1 MIKQRNRIHNKFQL
15 QRSLSN
21 FTKMLFFR
29 LSWWLDLNIY
39 KTCGWIQLK
48 NAQKKIKT
56 TANEIFIFL
65 TLWRKKYRSFQNLRF
80 GDLKIILYRLT
91 WINLNYIYWVHLPAV
106 LYTYRLT
113 WIECGLTWTILS
125 PPSSSSLYRLTWIEC
140 GLTLTILSPPT
151 SSSSCRLTWI
161 ECGLTWTILSPPTSS
176 SSCSPQ
182 EYSQTGSVWGASQVI
197 IDR

>member
-1 MIKQRNRIHNKFQL
+1 MTALSGRHWTFGKGADISKDIDSIWTLRIWMIKQRNRIHNKFQL

-80 GDLKIILYRLT
+80 GDLKIILYRLK
-91 WINLNYIYWVHLPAV
+91 WINLNYIESTFQQFFIH
-106 LYTYRLT
+106 
-113 WIECGLTWTILS
+113 IG
-125 PPSSSSLYRLTWIEC
+125 
-140 GLTLTILSPPT
+140 
-151 SSSSCRLTWI
+151 
-161 ECGLTWTILSPPTSS
+161 
-176 SSCSPQ
+176 
-182 EYSQTGSVWGASQVI
+182 
-197 IDR
+197 